1 MELKGNCSVP
11 RLSAAGEISKCDSF
25 FPSRHEAGEKS
36 KKRRKQPLHFSSNQP
51 CVLAYKARQEG
62 NMRIRQAAR

>member
-36 KKRRKQPLHFSSNQP
+36 KKRRKQLLHFSSNQP